1 MTNVSNSAEGKLS
14 RSDLRN
20 FGLILASGILI
31 IFGLLFPWLRDRSI
45 QITHWPWLVSF
56 ILVAIS
62 LIAPMVLR
70 PLNKVWLFIGEI
82 LGYINTRI
90 ILGIIYLL
98 VFTPGAIILKMLRK
112 DPMRRML
119 DSELDS
125 YRIDSNQP
133 KLENLN
139 RPY

>member
-1 MTNVSNSAEGKLS
+1 MANVSNSAEEKLS

-31 IFGLLFPWLRDRSI
+31 IFGLLFPWLRDSSI
-45 QITHWPWLVSF
+45 QITHWPWLLSF
-56 ILVAIS
+56 ILITIS
-62 LIAPMVLR
+62 LIAPMILR
-70 PLNKVWLFIGEI
+70 PLNKVWLFIGEV

-98 VFTPGAIILKMLRK
+98 VFTPGAIILKLLGK
-112 DPMRRML
+112 DPMRRIL

-125 YRIDSNQP
+125 YRIESHQP
-133 KLENLN
+133 KPENLN